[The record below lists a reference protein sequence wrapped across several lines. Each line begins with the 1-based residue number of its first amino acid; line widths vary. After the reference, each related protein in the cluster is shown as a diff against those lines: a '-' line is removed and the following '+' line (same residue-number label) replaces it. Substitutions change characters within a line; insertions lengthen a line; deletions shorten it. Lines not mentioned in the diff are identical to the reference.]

1 MQRNYEPN
9 ADRIIS
15 LYQQLEED
23 ILSAIVRR
31 MLKMGYVSDAT
42 KHQIEVLQAA
52 GLLYDDIIQL
62 IADRTDASTAQVKA
76 LFEDAGVQ
84 TVAID
89 NDIYEA
95 AGEIPVDIRQD
106 DSMKQVLEAGYKKT
120 LGTMQNLVR
129 TTANNAQTA
138 FIQMCDR
145 IYMQVASGAFSYQE
159 AIRFALRELADTGAY
174 ITYPTGHTDRLDVAV
189 RRCVLTGVSQTAAAV
204 AKQQAENADCQYME
218 LTAHSGARPEHA
230 KWQGQLVILKGKRTK
245 LYIDGLKVFTLS
257 EIGYGDGAGFK
268 GWNCRHN
275 WHPYYVGYST
285 PNYTQEELKK
295 LDEPCI
301 PYNGKMYTEYE
312 ISQMQRAGE
321 RKVRAWKRRCI
332 TAQEGVS
339 SAADDVTKAAAQAE
353 YRKSAVHLKA
363 NEEKLKDFCKQTGQ
377 DRDRFREQVYGFGRS
392 EAQRAVQAA
401 KKAKSGL
408 TSGKDNGIIN
418 MERPMAAKTFD
429 KAAKYAKEKLNLSIE
444 NISEL
449 PVEKVNKINDAIWK
463 IYKDVPMI
471 RGLISEVLLEPTS
484 KIASASMIW
493 RENTPKLRLKL
504 SKELFSNLSIK
515 ELENNIQSLVESGWF
530 SPKDGLY
537 GIFKHE
543 ATHFA
548 EYVKTLEKYHYQ
560 KEAVIK
566 SLDECELAKQIMH
579 TAFVNCGLDESD
591 TVIQNYLG
599 WYACDNPAEFVAEAF
614 SSTDNNVLVNE
625 VKRLLSK
632 KWGL

>member
-9 ADRIIS
+9 ADRILA

-23 ILSAIVRR
+23 ILSTIVRR

-138 FIQMCDR
+138 FIQTCDR

-159 AIRFALRELADTGAY
+159 AIRDALRALADTGAY

-204 AKQQAENADCQYME
+204 AKQQAENADCKYME

-230 KWQGQLVILKGKRTK
+230 KWQGQLVLIKGKRTK

-257 EIGYGDGAGFK
+257 EIGYGEGAGFK

-301 PYNGKMYTEYE
+301 PYNGKLYTEYE

-332 TAQEGVS
+332 TAQEGVN

-353 YRKSAVHLKA
+353 YSKSAVHLKA

>member
-1 MQRNYEPN
+1 MRQQYEPS
-9 ADRIIS
+9 ADRIIA
-15 LYQQLEED
+15 LYQQLEDD
-23 ILSAIVRR
+23 ILSAVIRR
-31 MLKMGYVSDAT
+31 ILKMGYVSEAS
-42 KHQIEVLQAA
+42 KHQLEVLQAA
-52 GLLYDDIIQL
+52 GLLYDDIVQL
-62 IADRTDASTAQVKA
+62 IADRTDACTAQVKA

-84 TVAID
+84 TVEID
-89 NDIYEA
+89 NSLHEA
-95 AGEIPVDIRQD
+95 AGALPIDIRQD
-106 DSMKQVLEAGYKKT
+106 SSTRQVLETGYKKT
-120 LGTMQNLVR
+120 LGTMQNLVS
-129 TTANNAQTA
+129 TTATQTQTA
-138 FIQMCDR
+138 FIQTCDR
-145 IYMQVASGAFSYQE
+145 IYMQVSSGAFSYQE
-159 AIRFALRELADTGAY
+159 AIMNALRALADTGAEVV
-174 ITYPTGHTDRLDVAV
+174 YPTKHKDRMDVAI

-204 AKQQAENADCQYME
+204 SLRQAEDAGCYLME
-218 LTAHSGARPEHA
+218 ITAHSGARPDHA
-230 KWQGQLVILKGKRTK
+230 EWQGQLVTITGKNAGK
-245 LYIDGLKVFTLS
+245 IIDGLRVFTLS
-257 EIGYGDGAGFK
+257 EIGYGSGEGFK

-275 WHPYYVGYST
+275 WHAYYPGFST
-285 PNYTQEELKK
+285 PNYTPEELKK

-301 PYNGKMYTEYE
+301 SYNGKLYTEYE
-312 ISQMQRAGE
+312 VSQMQRAQE
-321 RKVRAWKRRCI
+321 RKVRAWKRRCV
-332 TAQEGVS
+332 TAQESVN
-339 SAADDVTKAAAQAE
+339 SATDEATNAAAQAE
-353 YRKSAVHLKA
+353 FDRSARYLKT
-363 NEEKLKDFCKQTGQ
+363 NEAKLKDFCRQTGQ
-377 DRDRFREQVYGFGRS
+377 DRDRFREQVLGFNKS
-392 EAQRAVQAA
+392 TAQKAVHAA
-401 KKAKSGL
+401 KKSGL
-408 TSGKDNGIIN
+408 TSGGKDGIIN
-418 MERPMAAKTFD
+418 IERPMAAKTFD

-449 PVEKVNKINDAIWK
+449 PVEKVNKINNTIWE

-471 RGLISEVLLEPTS
+471 RGSISEILLEPTS

-530 SPKDGLY
+530 SPKDGLH

-548 EYVKTLEKYHYQ
+548 EYIKTLEKYHYQ

-591 TVIQNYLG
+591 AVIQNYLG
-599 WYACDNPAEFVAEAF
+599 GYACDNPAEFIAEAF

>member
-9 ADRIIS
+9 ADRILA

-23 ILSAIVRR
+23 ILSTIVRR

-52 GLLYDDIIQL
+52 GLLYDDIIQM

-76 LFEDAGVQ
+76 LFEDTGVQ
-84 TVAID
+84 TVSID

-138 FIQMCDR
+138 FIQTCDR

-159 AIRFALRELADTGAY
+159 AIRNALRALADTGAY

-204 AKQQAENADCQYME
+204 AKQQAENADCKYME

-230 KWQGQLVILKGKRTK
+230 KWQGQLVIIKGKRTK

-285 PNYTQEELKK
+285 PNYMQEELKK

-301 PYNGKMYTEYE
+301 PYNGKLYTEYE

-332 TAQEGVS
+332 TAQEAVKG
-339 SAADDVTKAAAQAE
+339 APDEATKAAAQAE
-353 YRKSAVHLKA
+353 YSKSAVHLKA

-377 DRDRFREQVYGFGRS
+377 DRDRFREQVYGFSRS

-401 KKAKSGL
+401 KKATHSLKGDYSIKFEKASGTKEITPQLAKEFSDEYDKFEKKFGKLTSVRSVSIGSYENDGVWGSYNDNSGVISIYGAGGKDGKNTISQIASEMKKSGNWSTSSPYHAFRHELGHALQNQLKKEDRNYGDKLKKISAIRNSIFELL
-408 TSGKDNGIIN
+408 TDADENAI
-418 MERPMAAKTFD
+418 MELK
-429 KAAKYAKEKLNLSIE
+429 KQ
-444 NISEL
+444 
-449 PVEKVNKINDAIWK
+449 
-463 IYKDVPMI
+463 
-471 RGLISEVLLEPTS
+471 
-484 KIASASMIW
+484 
-493 RENTPKLRLKL
+493 KL
-504 SKELFSNLSIK
+504 SVYGLCDDDELDEFIA
-515 ELENNIQSLVESGWF
+515 ECV
-530 SPKDGLY
+530 
-537 GIFKHE
+537 
-543 ATHFA
+543 A
-548 EYVKTLEKYHYQ
+548 EY
-560 KEAVIK
+560 
-566 SLDECELAKQIMH
+566 C
-579 TAFVNCGLDESD
+579 
-591 TVIQNYLG
+591 
-599 WYACDNPAEFVAEAF
+599 
-614 SSTDNNVLVNE
+614 
-625 VKRLLSK
+625 SK
-632 KWGL
+632 KPRKTARDVIEILLNGVETNAG

>member
-9 ADRIIS
+9 ADRIIA

-89 NDIYEA
+89 NDIYEK

-138 FIQMCDR
+138 FIQTCDR

-159 AIRFALRELADTGAY
+159 AIRNALRALADTGAY

-204 AKQQAENADCQYME
+204 AKQQAENTDCKYME

-230 KWQGQLVILKGKRTK
+230 KWQGQLVIIKGKRTK
-245 LYIDGLKVFTLS
+245 LYIDGLKIFTLS
-257 EIGYGDGAGFK
+257 EIGYGEGAGFK

-301 PYNGKMYTEYE
+301 PYNGKLYTEYE

-332 TAQEGVS
+332 TAQEGVN
-339 SAADDVTKAAAQAE
+339 SAADDVTKATAQAE
-353 YRKSAVHLKA
+353 YSKSAVHLKS

-392 EAQRAVQAA
+392 EAQRAVQAT
-401 KKAKSGL
+401 KKAKSDL
-408 TSGKDNGIIN
+408 TSGAKSGTMRPYERKLSRSDKKRII
-418 MERPMAAKTFD
+418 ERAVSE
-429 KAAKYAKEKLNLSIE
+429 EKPIFAE
-444 NISEL
+444 DTD
-449 PVEKVNKINDAIWK
+449 VNKFASYVRNVPK
-463 IYKDVPMI
+463 KKGFYDVALH
-471 RGLISEVLLEPTS
+471 GNPTS
-484 KIASASMIW
+484 TEFFGETIDAYM
-493 RENTPKLRLKL
+493 L
-504 SKELFSNLSIK
+504 SNIIRNRNDYIK
-515 ELENNIQSLVESGWF
+515 GTKV
-530 SPKDGLY
+530 
-537 GIFKHE
+537 
-543 ATHFA
+543 
-548 EYVKTLEKYHYQ
+548 
-560 KEAVIK
+560 
-566 SLDECELAKQIMH
+566 
-579 TAFVNCGLDESD
+579 
-591 TVIQNYLG
+591 
-599 WYACDNPAEFVAEAF
+599 
-614 SSTDNNVLVNE
+614 
-625 VKRLLSK
+625 RLLSCNTGNTESTGNCVAQIVANELGVQVEAPTDIIYVNPDGTFTIGDYDDGFMK
-632 KWGL
+632 IFYPRK

>member
-204 AKQQAENADCQYME
+204 AKQQAENADCKYME

-230 KWQGQLVILKGKRTK
+230 KWQGQLVLIKGKRTK

-257 EIGYGDGAGFK
+257 EIGYGEGAGFK

-301 PYNGKMYTEYE
+301 PYNGKLYTEYE

-332 TAQEGVS
+332 TAQEAVKG
-339 SAADDVTKAAAQAE
+339 APDEATKAAAQAE
-353 YRKSAVHLKA
+353 YSKSAVHLKA

-401 KKAKSGL
+401 KKVTHSLKGDYSIKFEKASGTKEITPQLAKEFSDEYDKFEKKFGKLTSVRSVSIGSYENDGVWGSYNDNSGVISIYGAGGKDGKNTISQIAAEMKKSGNWSTSSPYHAFRHELGHALQNQLKKEDRNYGDKLKKISAIRNSIFELL
-408 TSGKDNGIIN
+408 TDADENAI
-418 MERPMAAKTFD
+418 MELK
-429 KAAKYAKEKLNLSIE
+429 KQ
-444 NISEL
+444 
-449 PVEKVNKINDAIWK
+449 
-463 IYKDVPMI
+463 
-471 RGLISEVLLEPTS
+471 
-484 KIASASMIW
+484 
-493 RENTPKLRLKL
+493 KL
-504 SKELFSNLSIK
+504 SVYGLCDDDELDEFIA
-515 ELENNIQSLVESGWF
+515 ECV
-530 SPKDGLY
+530 
-537 GIFKHE
+537 
-543 ATHFA
+543 A
-548 EYVKTLEKYHYQ
+548 EY
-560 KEAVIK
+560 
-566 SLDECELAKQIMH
+566 C
-579 TAFVNCGLDESD
+579 
-591 TVIQNYLG
+591 
-599 WYACDNPAEFVAEAF
+599 
-614 SSTDNNVLVNE
+614 
-625 VKRLLSK
+625 SK
-632 KWGL
+632 KPRKTARDVIEILLNGVETNAG

>member
-9 ADRIIS
+9 ADRILA

-204 AKQQAENADCQYME
+204 AKQQAENADCKYME

-230 KWQGQLVILKGKRTK
+230 KWQGQLVIIKGKRTK
-245 LYIDGLKVFTLS
+245 LYIDSLKVFTLS
-257 EIGYGDGAGFK
+257 EIGYGEGAGFK

-301 PYNGKMYTEYE
+301 PYNGKLYTEYE
-312 ISQMQRAGE
+312 ISQMQRSGE

-332 TAQEGVS
+332 TAQEGVN

-353 YRKSAVHLKA
+353 YSKSAMHLKA

-377 DRDRFREQVYGFGRS
+377 GRDRFREQVYGFGRS
-392 EAQRAVQAA
+392 EAQKAVQAA
-401 KKAKSGL
+401 KKAKSDL
-408 TSGKDNGIIN
+408 TSGAKSGTMRPYERKLSRSDKKRII
-418 MERPMAAKTFD
+418 ERAVFE
-429 KAAKYAKEKLNLSIE
+429 EKPIFAE
-444 NISEL
+444 DTD
-449 PVEKVNKINDAIWK
+449 VNKFASYVRNVPK
-463 IYKDVPMI
+463 KKGFYDVALH
-471 RGLISEVLLEPTS
+471 GNPTS
-484 KIASASMIW
+484 TEFFGETIDAYMLANII
-493 RENTPKLRLKL
+493 RNR
-504 SKELFSNLSIK
+504 NDYIK
-515 ELENNIQSLVESGWF
+515 GTKV
-530 SPKDGLY
+530 
-537 GIFKHE
+537 
-543 ATHFA
+543 
-548 EYVKTLEKYHYQ
+548 
-560 KEAVIK
+560 
-566 SLDECELAKQIMH
+566 
-579 TAFVNCGLDESD
+579 
-591 TVIQNYLG
+591 
-599 WYACDNPAEFVAEAF
+599 
-614 SSTDNNVLVNE
+614 
-625 VKRLLSK
+625 RLLSCNTGNTEITGNCVAQIVANELGVQVEAPTDIIYVNPDGTFTIGDYDDGFMK
-632 KWGL
+632 IFFQRK

>member
-23 ILSAIVRR
+23 ILSTIVRR

-52 GLLYDDIIQL
+52 GLLYDDIIQM

-159 AIRFALRELADTGAY
+159 AIRNALRELADTGAY

-204 AKQQAENADCQYME
+204 AKQQAENADCKYME

-230 KWQGQLVILKGKRTK
+230 KWQGQLVIIKGKRTK

-301 PYNGKMYTEYE
+301 PYNGKLYTEYE

-321 RKVRAWKRRCI
+321 RKARAWKRRCI
-332 TAQEGVS
+332 TAQEAVKG
-339 SAADDVTKAAAQAE
+339 APDEATKAAAQAE
-353 YRKSAVHLKA
+353 YSKSAVHLKA

-377 DRDRFREQVYGFGRS
+377 DRYRFREQVYGFSRS

-401 KKAKSGL
+401 KKATHSLKGDYSIKFEKASGTKEITPQLAKEFSDEYDKFEKKFGKLTSVRSVSIGSYENDGVWGSYNDNSGVISIYGAGGKDGKNTISQIASEMKKSGNWSTSSPYHAFRHELGHALQNQLKKEDRNYGDKLKKISAIRNSIFELL
-408 TSGKDNGIIN
+408 TDADENAI
-418 MERPMAAKTFD
+418 MELK
-429 KAAKYAKEKLNLSIE
+429 KQKLSVYGLRKNDDIDE
-444 NISEL
+444 FISEC
-449 PVEKVNKINDAIWK
+449 V
-463 IYKDVPMI
+463 
-471 RGLISEVLLEPTS
+471 
-484 KIASASMIW
+484 
-493 RENTPKLRLKL
+493 
-504 SKELFSNLSIK
+504 
-515 ELENNIQSLVESGWF
+515 
-530 SPKDGLY
+530 
-537 GIFKHE
+537 
-543 ATHFA
+543 A
-548 EYVKTLEKYHYQ
+548 EY
-560 KEAVIK
+560 
-566 SLDECELAKQIMH
+566 C
-579 TAFVNCGLDESD
+579 
-591 TVIQNYLG
+591 
-599 WYACDNPAEFVAEAF
+599 
-614 SSTDNNVLVNE
+614 
-625 VKRLLSK
+625 SK
-632 KWGL
+632 KPRKTARDVVEILLNGVEINVG

>member
-84 TVAID
+84 TVTID

-95 AGEIPVDIRQD
+95 AREIPVDIRQD

-145 IYMQVASGAFSYQE
+145 IYMQVANGAFSYQE

-204 AKQQAENADCQYME
+204 AKQQAENADCKYME

-230 KWQGQLVILKGKRTK
+230 KWQGQLVLIKGKRTK

-257 EIGYGDGAGFK
+257 EIGYGEGAGFK

-301 PYNGKMYTEYE
+301 PYNGTLYTEYE

-332 TAQEGVS
+332 TAQEGVN
-339 SAADDVTKAAAQAE
+339 SAIDDVTKAAAQAE
-353 YRKSAVHLKA
+353 YSKSAVHLKA

-392 EAQRAVQAA
+392 EAQRAVQAN
-401 KKAKSGL
+401 KKYLK
-408 TSGKDNGIIN
+408 TKEEHDII
-418 MERPMAAKTFD
+418 
-429 KAAKYAKEKLNLSIE
+429 EKIKNCG
-444 NISEL
+444 
-449 PVEKVNKINDAIWK
+449 
-463 IYKDVPMI
+463 I
-471 RGLISEVLLEPTS
+471 RGNVHITPTKIDVSKLKIDAKHIDERNHAVTLNEAIEFIRMADVSISRWNGQFENYYSEHGAAYVNLKTNEIRT
-484 KIASASMIW
+484 AF
-493 RENTPKLRLKL
+493 RVDEYDENTNKMMEMLRAWK
-504 SKELFSNLSIK
+504 
-515 ELENNIQSLVESGWF
+515 
-530 SPKDGLY
+530 
-537 GIFKHE
+537 
-543 ATHFA
+543 
-548 EYVKTLEKYHYQ
+548 
-560 KEAVIK
+560 
-566 SLDECELAKQIMH
+566 
-579 TAFVNCGLDESD
+579 
-591 TVIQNYLG
+591 
-599 WYACDNPAEFVAEAF
+599 
-614 SSTDNNVLVNE
+614 
-625 VKRLLSK
+625 KR
-632 KWGL
+632 

>member
-23 ILSAIVRR
+23 ILSTIVRR

-52 GLLYDDIIQL
+52 GLLYDDIIQM

-159 AIRFALRELADTGAY
+159 AIRNALRELADTGAY

-204 AKQQAENADCQYME
+204 AKQQAENADCKYME

-230 KWQGQLVILKGKRTK
+230 KWQGQLVIIKGKRTK

-301 PYNGKMYTEYE
+301 PYNGKLYTEYE

-321 RKVRAWKRRCI
+321 RKARAWKRRCI
-332 TAQEGVS
+332 TAQEGVN

-353 YRKSAVHLKA
+353 YSKSAVHLKA

-377 DRDRFREQVYGFGRS
+377 DRDRFREQVYGFSRS

-401 KKAKSGL
+401 KKATHSLKGDYSIKFEKASGTKEITPQLAKEFSDEYDKFEKKFGKLTSVRSVSIGSYENDGVWGSYNDNSGVISIYGAGGKDGKNTISQIASEMKKSGNWSTSSPYHAFRHELGHALQNQLKKEDRNYGDKLKKISAIRNSIFELL
-408 TSGKDNGIIN
+408 TDADENAI
-418 MERPMAAKTFD
+418 MELK
-429 KAAKYAKEKLNLSIE
+429 KQ
-444 NISEL
+444 
-449 PVEKVNKINDAIWK
+449 
-463 IYKDVPMI
+463 
-471 RGLISEVLLEPTS
+471 
-484 KIASASMIW
+484 
-493 RENTPKLRLKL
+493 KL
-504 SKELFSNLSIK
+504 SVYGLCDDDELDEFIA
-515 ELENNIQSLVESGWF
+515 ECV
-530 SPKDGLY
+530 
-537 GIFKHE
+537 
-543 ATHFA
+543 A
-548 EYVKTLEKYHYQ
+548 EY
-560 KEAVIK
+560 
-566 SLDECELAKQIMH
+566 C
-579 TAFVNCGLDESD
+579 
-591 TVIQNYLG
+591 
-599 WYACDNPAEFVAEAF
+599 
-614 SSTDNNVLVNE
+614 
-625 VKRLLSK
+625 SK
-632 KWGL
+632 KPRKTARDVIEILLNGVETNAG